1 MCTGWKERVKTSDKI
16 VSQVMLRMSGL
27 SVRVLKEMMYQ
38 EIIFIALSLLAA
50 HGQEGTKK
58 KKKKRRVSVWVETNT
73 GLKQRGSFDSY
84 TSYQGDGWSQWVEFG
99 GDQE

>member
-1 MCTGWKERVKTSDKI
+1 
-16 VSQVMLRMSGL
+16 MLRMSGL

-58 KKKKRRVSVWVETNT
+58 KKKKKKSFSLGRDKYRFET
-73 GLKQRGSFDSY
+73 KRFI
-84 TSYQGDGWSQWVEFG
+84 
-99 GDQE
+99 